1 MNNGSS
7 LVSDG
12 DMQLKYD
19 YLMIL
24 YQVVDEST
32 VCLMGHERRQTLDM
46 ILELASTVYQPPSPG
61 QFSTG
66 VQYSTGV
73 QSDLCDNLTQAPGPG
88 TISSGYCTPSTDGGS
103 SAGHGTWSSA
113 SSTASSGTGS
123 SGGWGQPGVG
133 ASHPGPGGRSSGC
146 GSSVS
151 SGQYS
156 PMSTSSS
163 CSPSLSP
170 KPEQEPQP
178 LCQPGP
184 PVSQGLMPH
193 KFSVP
198 PPTHCAPA
206 PCPPISQYQAPPP
219 VSVCSAPPPA
229 MLPPPVP
236 APCPPPAPVSHQTGP
251 VPTYEFVTSCQ
262 PSVIYSNGYYYTS
275 FTPPAPAPA
284 PAPAAGTYYTSCGS
298 CSCGAP
304 APGPQ
309 VMAPGPAHWTVSAPP
324 PVAGS

>member
-1 MNNGSS
+1 
-7 LVSDG
+7 
-12 DMQLKYD
+12 MQLKYD

-123 SGGWGQPGVG
+123 SGGWSQPGVG